1 MADFSEVVK
10 NWETFYLLVGTA
22 AVTLIGLLFVALTIH
37 IDVIQRQSNTDL
49 ELFGVLTF
57 NSFFYVLVLAI
68 LFVIPGQSPV
78 EFGILTLVLG
88 GAAFLNTTRQF
99 LKARRLEVFGMS
111 QAMVSRFVGPLLCLA
126 LVMAIAVDILAGYY
140 QLLYGLVAVTVFLLG
155 SASQNAWVLLMRP
168 GDGGQATRGNPPRD
182 MDKKT

>member
-10 NWETFYLLVGTA
+10 SWETFYLLVGTA
-22 AVTLIGLLFVALTIH
+22 AVTLIGLLFVAITIH
-37 IDVIQRQSNTDL
+37 IDVIQRQSNADL

-78 EFGILTLVLG
+78 EFGILTFVLG

-99 LKARRLEVFGMS
+99 VKARRLEAAGMPHR
-111 QAMVSRFVGPLLCLA
+111 MVGRFLGPLLCLA
-126 LVMAIAVDILAGYY
+126 LVMAAAVAILVGYY
-140 QLLYGLVAVTVFLLG
+140 QMLYGLVAVNVFLLG

-168 GDGGQATRGNPPRD
+168 GDDEQTTRRTPPRD
-182 MDKKT
+182 TDKRA